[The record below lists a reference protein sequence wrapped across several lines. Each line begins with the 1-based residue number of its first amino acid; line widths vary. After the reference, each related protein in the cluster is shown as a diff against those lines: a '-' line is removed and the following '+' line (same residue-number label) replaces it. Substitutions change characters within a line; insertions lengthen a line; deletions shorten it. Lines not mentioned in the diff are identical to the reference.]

1 LTQPCKTI
9 GQSDKGEMPP
19 RSREEAGHITE
30 LRNINIQEP
39 PAELFQPMEGYR
51 KVDNLMAVMG
61 MGAP

>member
-1 LTQPCKTI
+1 
-9 GQSDKGEMPP
+9 MPP
-19 RSREEAGHITE
+19 RSREEADHITE

-51 KVDNLMAVMG
+51 KVDNLMAVME